1 MLRQTPTAASS
12 MSPYCEKCS
21 WKSWSVSSPVPPTN
35 IFFVSL
41 AVPRCALGTAALA
54 SRRRPFSSCTRFC
67 RSQGT
72 STQSAQAS
80 TWTLQEAKASKMNQG
95 CWLLLLLWVIAAGCP
110 RLRVAKVKMDQL
122 RWPNKPLQ
130 RPQQRLL
137 LL

>member
-1 MLRQTPTAASS
+1 
-12 MSPYCEKCS
+12 
-21 WKSWSVSSPVPPTN
+21 
-35 IFFVSL
+35 
-41 AVPRCALGTAALA
+41 
-54 SRRRPFSSCTRFC
+54 
-67 RSQGT
+67 
-72 STQSAQAS
+72 
-80 TWTLQEAKASKMNQG
+80 MNQG